1 MRRRTER
8 VAPQSEDS
16 MGNKSV
22 FGIVATR
29 PEAESLVTSLQAA
42 GFTSSDISVLF
53 PDKGATRDFAHKEGT
68 KAPEGAAV
76 GTGIGALAGGALGL
90 LAGIGMIALPG
101 LGMLIAAGPVMA
113 TLGGAA
119 VGGAAGSLVGALVGM
134 GIPEIQAKIYEGKI
148 KDGNIL
154 VSVHTDDAKQV
165 DTAKK
170 IFEAAK
176 AKDVHATTE
185 ASVPKADAKTASP
198 RM

>member
-1 MRRRTER
+1 
-8 VAPQSEDS
+8 

-22 FGIVATR
+22 FGIVASR
-29 PEAESLVTSLQAA
+29 PEAESLVTSLQSA
-42 GFTSSDISVLF
+42 GFVSSDISVLF
-53 PDKGATRDFAHKEGT
+53 PDKGASRDFAHKEGT
-68 KAPEGAAV
+68 KAPEGAVV
-76 GTGIGALAGGALGL
+76 GTGIGVVAGGVLGL
-90 LAGIGMIALPG
+90 LAGIGTIALPG

-148 KDGNIL
+148 RDGNIL
-154 VSVHTDDAKQV
+154 VSVHTDDAARV
-165 DTAKK
+165 DAAKK
-170 IFEAAK
+170 IFESAG

-185 ASVPKADAKTASP
+185 TAVPKSDKGKPASP

>member
-1 MRRRTER
+1 
-8 VAPQSEDS
+8 

-22 FGIVATR
+22 FGIVASR
-29 PEAESLVTSLQAA
+29 PEAESIVTALQGT
-42 GFTSSDISVLF
+42 GFTANDISVLF
-53 PDKGATRDFAHKEGT
+53 PDKGATRDFAHQEGT

-76 GTGIGALAGGALGL
+76 GTGVGVLAGGALGL

-148 KDGNIL
+148 RDGNIL
-154 VSVHTDDAKQV
+154 VSVHTDDGKRV
-165 DTAKK
+165 DAARK
-170 IFEAAK
+170 IFEGMG
-176 AKDVHATTE
+176 AKDVHVINETG
-185 ASVPKADAKTASP
+185 VPKADRSINTASS